1 MNKLGRAV
9 TEWTKA
15 CDRRLARLISYIRHT
30 CEYRQYCY
38 VGNTTQQCR
47 IGLFQDSY
55 FAGDL
60 DDSKS
65 TSGGLLCIFGSQS
78 FVPVSWMCKKQT
90 LVSHNSTEV
99 ELISLDA
106 GLRTDGTPA
115 LDLWDL
121 VIDIVHSS
129 PNQSEKNKDQVRG
142 NSLRDTTSTKH
153 NNLELS
159 NVDYVSSNAK
169 SSLFVYI
176 FEHSEAVIK
185 MIIKGR
191 SPTMRHVS
199 RTHRVALDWLFDRIN
214 LDPKIQIG
222 YIDTKRQLTD
232 SLAEGN
238 FTRDEWN
245 NLLQLF
251 NISHFSSTCCA
262 KNSSLMSCSKRM
274 QEKQTRKKCGKIEIY
289 SDELVFSCSDKFFI
303 PRKSD
308 CILRTGETHSSGE
321 NWQAGR
327 EEIRDLTKRRVL
339 K

>member
-60 DDSKS
+60 EDSKS

-90 LVSHNSTEV
+90 SVSHNSTEV
-99 ELISLDA
+99 ELISLVA

-176 FEHSEAVIK
+176 F
-185 MIIKGR
+185 
-191 SPTMRHVS
+191 
-199 RTHRVALDWLFDRIN
+199 
-214 LDPKIQIG
+214 
-222 YIDTKRQLTD
+222 
-232 SLAEGN
+232 
-238 FTRDEWN
+238 
-245 NLLQLF
+245 
-251 NISHFSSTCCA
+251 
-262 KNSSLMSCSKRM
+262 
-274 QEKQTRKKCGKIEIY
+274 
-289 SDELVFSCSDKFFI
+289 
-303 PRKSD
+303 
-308 CILRTGETHSSGE
+308 
-321 NWQAGR
+321 
-327 EEIRDLTKRRVL
+327 
-339 K
+339 